1 MWRWIE
7 IVKVDPLLDVLK
19 DIVNKAKDVEL
30 AKSIIILLA
39 WVEASFKGFVYE
51 FVE

>member
-19 DIVNKAKDVEL
+19 DIVYKAKDAEL